1 MAAGKDDGKLKVSTI
16 KSEIL
21 RVVSVMR
28 IKIRYT
34 SAIMF
39 SRKLCCK
46 RNHEPVLKKSF
57 VKDIKQPL
65 DSRKSLQKVT

>member
-1 MAAGKDDGKLKVSTI
+1 MAGGKDDGKLKVSTI

-34 SAIMF
+34 SPIMF

-46 RNHEPVLKKSF
+46 RNHEPVLKNHLLK
-57 VKDIKQPL
+57 
-65 DSRKSLQKVT
+65 T